1 MKAAGAT
8 VGIGGR
14 MVVAAALAMAL
25 AGCASGGS
33 STVFD
38 LTPAHPPAER
48 PLAAQIRFEQPVAT
62 ADLDSERI
70 LVRNGQQLALL
81 PGARWPQQLTT
92 LFRDRLVESFQNA
105 GLARSVDGGAA
116 SANYALDI
124 NLRAFELDASTSEA
138 HVEAV
143 AKLVSLTSGRI
154 VAVDIYS
161 QRVPVASAEPA
172 AVIAALGEASDA
184 VMTDIV
190 RFVARR
196 L

>member
-1 MKAAGAT
+1 MAESGAT
-8 VGIGGR
+8 VRIGGR
-14 MVVAAALAMAL
+14 ILLAAALGAAL
-25 AGCASGGS
+25 ASCS
-33 STVFD
+33 SAPTTVFD
-38 LTPAHPPAER
+38 LTPAHPPAAR
-48 PLAAQIRFEQPVAT
+48 PLAAQIRFDQPVAT

-70 LVRNGQQLALL
+70 LVRNGQELALL

-124 NLRAFELDASTSEA
+124 NLRAFELDAATSEV

-143 AKLVSLTSGRI
+143 AKIVSLTSGRI
-154 VAVDIYS
+154 VEVAIYS
-161 QRVPVASAEPA
+161 ERVPVASRSPA
-172 AVIAALGEASDA
+172 AVVAALGAASDA

>member
-1 MKAAGAT
+1 MTGSGAR
-8 VGIGGR
+8 VRIGGR
-14 MVVAAALAMAL
+14 ILLAAALAAAL
-25 AGCASGGS
+25 ASCS
-33 STVFD
+33 SPPMTVFD
-38 LTPAHPPAER
+38 LTPAHPPAAR
-48 PLAAQIRFEQPVAT
+48 PLAAQIRFDQPVAT

-70 LVRNGQQLALL
+70 LVRNGQELALL

-105 GLARSVDGGAA
+105 GLARWVDGGAA

-124 NLRAFELDASTSEA
+124 NLRAFELDAATSEA

-143 AKLVSLTSGRI
+143 AKIVSLTSGRI
-154 VAVDIYS
+154 VDVAIHS
-161 QRVPVASAEPA
+161 ERVPVVSAAPA
-172 AVIAALGEASDA
+172 AVVAALGEASDA

-190 RFVARR
+190 KFVARR

>member
-1 MKAAGAT
+1 MKAAGAK

-14 MVVAAALAMAL
+14 IVLAAALAMAL
-25 AGCASGGS
+25 ASCASGS

-48 PLAAQIRFEQPVAT
+48 PLAAQIRFDQPAAT

-124 NLRAFELDASTSEA
+124 NLRAFELDAATSEA

-154 VAVDIYS
+154 IAVEIHS

-172 AVIAALGEASDA
+172 AVVAALGEASDA